1 MNISLRPLLSLGRYR
16 LFRPLIRLRYKKS
29 YPTLRK
35 ELFGLEFPN
44 PVGLAAGFDTD
55 GQYINQLGNMGFGFV
70 EIGSVTPLPQ
80 SGNPGPRYHKLRRDK
95 AVINNTGHDNKGV
108 KEVIKNIKKARPGV
122 IVAANIAKNSITE
135 GDNITKDYSFV
146 FAMLYDFVDMFVI
159 SQPEISYLED
169 IIDELLQIRLS
180 LDAYKPI
187 MIKISPDM
195 GTNQID
201 EILDLV
207 RLSGIDGLVVAGP
220 TKKKEGLRTRNKRIE
235 SIGPGALSGA
245 PLFQKNLEL
254 VKYINQE
261 TKGRLPIIASGG
273 IMNPS
278 DALQMLQAGASLV
291 EIHSGLLYKGPKL
304 VKKINKYLQQHNA

>member
-1 MNISLRPLLSLGRYR
+1 MNISLRQLLSLGRFR

-29 YPTLRK
+29 YPSLRK

-55 GQYINQLGNMGFGFV
+55 GQYINQLGNLGFGFV

-95 AVINNTGHDNKGV
+95 AILSNSGHENRGV
-108 KEVIKNIKKARPGV
+108 KEVIKNIKKSRPGV
-122 IVAANIAKNSITE
+122 IVAANISKNRISE
-135 GDNITKDYSFV
+135 GDNITKDYTFV

-180 LDAYKPI
+180 LDHYKPI
-187 MIKISPDM
+187 LVKVSPDM
-195 GTNQID
+195 GTNQLD

-220 TKKKEGLRTRNKRIE
+220 TKKREGLRTKSKKLE
-235 SIGPGALSGA
+235 SIGPGVISGA
-245 PLFQKNLEL
+245 PVFQKNLEL
-254 VKYINQE
+254 VKYISQE

-304 VKKINKYLQQHNA
+304 VKKINKLLQQNNA